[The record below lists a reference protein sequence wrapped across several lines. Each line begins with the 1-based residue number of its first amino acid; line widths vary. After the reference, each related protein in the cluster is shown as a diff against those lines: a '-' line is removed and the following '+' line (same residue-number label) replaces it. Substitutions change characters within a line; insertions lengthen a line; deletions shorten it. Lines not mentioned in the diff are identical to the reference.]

1 MKNLVVVAVSLFQGE
16 GAKPDSNGFDP
27 VYLTPIAGMS
37 PNRNVI
43 AGTVAQNS
51 GLEIGKSYLCKW
63 TKLEDDPEYGPQYGW
78 TKVSEISNPLDI
90 INAEKELGAGK
101 IFDVESKAS
110 TSDSNNTT
118 ASASN
123 SNKKEAADPQKG

>member
-16 GAKPDSNGFDP
+16 GAKADFNGFDP

-43 AGTVAQNS
+43 AGTVAKNS

-63 TKLEDDPEYGPQYGW
+63 TRLEDDPEYGPQYGW

-101 IFDVESKAS
+101 IFDVEAKAS
-110 TSDSNNTT
+110 T
-118 ASASN
+118 SN